1 VARPSTSVP
10 PRRRRGRV
18 DPDAPSPTERAE
30 EALRASVAQAQ
41 TLASEREE
49 RAVSVRA
56 REAAAAAGE
65 DYEESDDEKLARLR
79 LDALSAPA
87 ASTSTQ
93 FNFRLG
99 VSFWVAVGWLGL
111 VLFGAIFFRFLH
123 LKNPTLPLQGPFDVG
138 PSWHNWFGTDQL
150 GHDIF
155 SQVVYGARYSMIV
168 AGVSVGVGILV
179 GGGLGLLAGFYR
191 GVTDIVVVWVTDV
204 LLTLPG
210 LILALTIVTFLG
222 ESFKNT
228 VLAIAILSI
237 PAYARIARAATLN
250 VSQREFVLAALS
262 LGARPRRILW
272 KEVAPLV
279 ALPISSFAAL
289 GASIAIL
296 AEGALA
302 FLGLTSPTEA
312 SWGLMISNGQ
322 SEYSIAPQ
330 LTFAPMIALFLT
342 LLALNYIG
350 QTLGAALDP
359 RQARI

>member
-1 VARPSTSVP
+1 MAGISRSTA
-10 PRRRRGRV
+10 RRRKGG
-18 DPDAPSPTERAE
+18 DEADAPSATARAE
-30 EALRASVAQAQ
+30 EAVRASVA
-41 TLASEREE
+41 LAGSLTSERE
-49 RAVSVRA
+49 AKASLQRA
-56 REAAAAAGE
+56 RAAALAAG
-65 DYEESDDEKLARLR
+65 DDVDEETADEQLERLR
-79 LDALSAPA
+79 SEAMSAPA
-87 ASTSTQ
+87 AAAKPI
-93 FNFRLG
+93 NLRLG
-99 VSFWVAVGWLGL
+99 VAFWIAVGWLVL
-111 VLFGAIFFRFLH
+111 VVFGAIFFRYLH
-123 LKNPTLPLQGPFDVG
+123 LKSATQPLQGPFDSG
-138 PSWHNWFGTDQL
+138 PSWHNWLGTDQL

-155 SQVVYGARYSMIV
+155 AQIVYGARYSMIV
-168 AGVSVGVGILV
+168 GAVSVVVGIAI

-191 GVTDIVVVWVTDV
+191 GAIDVAVVWVTDV

-237 PAYARIARAATLN
+237 PAYARIARAATFN
-250 VSQREFVLAALS
+250 ISQQEFVLAALS

-272 KEVAPLV
+272 REVLPLV

-330 LTFAPMIALFLT
+330 LTFAPMAALFLT

-350 QTLGAALDP
+350 QTFGSALDP